1 MSEKKPKIP
10 LAEQHRALHAAIN
23 MTEKRWDDQ
32 IEKAIP
38 TLDDARVTELRTRK
52 VAHMA
57 ALEALQRTWDFVIE
71 FPDEFRIFV
80 KELAEKR
87 AQKKA
92 AA

>member
-23 MTEKRWDDQ
+23 MTEKRWSDVIDN
-32 IEKAIP
+32 AP
-38 TLDDARVTELRTRK
+38 TGKTEELETRK
-52 VAHMA
+52 AAHLA
-57 ALEALQRTWDFVIE
+57 ALEALQKTWDFVIE

-92 AA
+92 AE